1 MRTPVVDSEFI
12 ELKEDGVDFL
22 LWKKKQRSYLYTEE
36 PFLPIL
42 SGHKKIR
49 LEDTQ
54 TKKPVR
60 FIIPLLETRLLFPI
74 TSWIKSQLLSIP
86 PKAFSAPPMMA
97 THSVS
102 SGSLQ
107 YVPLYL

>member
-1 MRTPVVDSEFI
+1 MWKLGLHLRIFGSLDLLRVLKMVDKDLVVDSEFI
-12 ELKEDGVDFL
+12 KLKEDGVDFL

-54 TKKPVR
+54 TKNLSV
-60 FIIPLLETRLLFPI
+60 LLYHCWKLVCCSP
-74 TSWIKSQLLSIP
+74 SP
-86 PKAFSAPPMMA
+86 P
-97 THSVS
+97 
-102 SGSLQ
+102 G
-107 YVPLYL
+107 